1 MNDKGKGFEF
11 YSNKINNNGKR
22 AHHNALER
30 RRRDHIKESFY
41 GLRDVVPII
50 HKSKISRAQILKK
63 ATEYLQALISQNKSD
78 QTDIEEM
85 LKQNKVLEQ
94 KIMYMQKMKY
104 FENNPKSDPVNASD
118 TNDDDQGDHPPVTL
132 SKCSIPDEHS
142 YSEL

>member
-85 LKQNKVLEQ
+85 LKQNK
-94 KIMYMQKMKY
+94 
-104 FENNPKSDPVNASD
+104 NNPKSDPVNASD